1 MRNTW
6 VVFVAVACLAG
17 ISSAHAAGN
26 SPTTATPPSR
36 NAPRMQQGSQQQGS
50 QPGTQQGA
58 QPGMQQGS
66 QQHGQHQQG
75 ASSANKSYEAT
86 KHIAVINAG
95 LRDAELN
102 SKMLA
107 DISSDSRSY
116 DQTHGQLFYKNIQE
130 SVSEAEEHLTHL
142 QPLATTQKE
151 KTQLQQLS
159 KSLSDAKS
167 TMQPMANQL
176 NDPKTVHTTATKLEK
191 QFSSSMTPLKQV
203 AQEMNSKIKI
213 G

>member
-6 VVFVAVACLAG
+6 IVFVAVACLAG
-17 ISSAHAAGN
+17 ITSAHAAGN
-26 SPTTATPPSR
+26 TPTQNT
-36 NAPRMQQGSQQQGS
+36 RMQQGQQQGQ
-50 QPGTQQGA
+50 QPGQGQQGMQQGQQGMQHGQQQGA
-58 QPGMQQGS
+58 Q
-66 QQHGQHQQG
+66 
-75 ASSANKSYEAT
+75 SANKSYEAT

-95 LRDAELN
+95 LRDAEMN
-102 SKMLA
+102 SRMLA
-107 DISSDSRSY
+107 DISADSRSY

-151 KTQLQQLS
+151 KTQLQQLT
-159 KSLSDAKS
+159 KNLNDAKS

-176 NDPKTVHTTATKLEK
+176 NDPKTVHSTATKLEK
-191 QFSSSMTPLKQV
+191 QFSSSMQPLKQV
-203 AQEMNSKIKI
+203 AQEFNSKIKI